1 MATNSVTVR
10 EATATD
16 LFSVLN
22 VFDNGLLAIDVPALE
37 DAIDSDD
44 VLVAVETETIL
55 GALALDGA
63 EITAIAVRR
72 RRRDQGIG
80 RRLVAAASDRR
91 PALIAEF
98 DERVRPFWDALGFDI
113 EPIEDGD
120 RLRGR
125 LADPIDCSERN

>member
-16 LFSVLN
+16 LTPVLN

-80 RRLVAAASDRR
+80 RRLVTAASDRR
-91 PALIAEF
+91 STLVAEF

-125 LADPIDCSERN
+125 LADHPPRN